1 MLQLRILIS
10 GKIIKLPTTS
20 FLHDGR
26 KVEDLDVK
34 NWMLRIHLTNI
45 FKNDNWCNKMVNLI
59 LLKIVT
65 IIFF

>member
-34 NWMLRIHLTNI
+34 N
-45 FKNDNWCNKMVNLI
+45 
-59 LLKIVT
+59 
-65 IIFF
+65 